1 MRYPLAMTE
10 IETNILNTLL
20 ELERTVAALPG
31 ATPKP
36 NLLPLFIRLDELSS
50 QLPRETT
57 HRCAIISRRKATK
70 RRGCS
75 FRGRTRRTRREAAS
89 VKNKT

>member
-1 MRYPLAMTE
+1 MTE

-50 QLPRETT
+50 QLPRETDPSLR
-57 HRCAIISRRKATK
+57 HYLQKKSYEKARLFLQGQDAENQAGSCERKK
-70 RRGCS
+70 
-75 FRGRTRRTRREAAS
+75 
-89 VKNKT
+89 